1 MKNYSVLVLMTLL
14 TGCVSMNVE
23 KVTGLDG
30 EKTICIINNS
40 KVKQAFRD
48 AYERQIQAK
57 GYLTKVVANKDNP
70 ACKITTVYTARY
82 GIHWGAY
89 LKTANLKILK
99 DNNVIGEASYRA
111 PYASL
116 EKHGR
121 VEGKIKSMVDELLP
135 AS

>member
-1 MKNYSVLVLMTLL
+1 
-14 TGCVSMNVE
+14 MNVE
-23 KVTGLDG
+23 KATGLG
-30 EKTICIINNS
+30 GVKTICIVNNS

-57 GYLTKVVANKDNP
+57 GFQTKIIAKNNDSS
-70 ACKITTVYTARY
+70 CKITSVYTARY
-82 GIHWGAY
+82 GIHWGVY

-99 DNNVIGEASYRA
+99 GDNVIGQASYRA
-111 PYASL
+111 PFASP

-135 AS
+135 SS